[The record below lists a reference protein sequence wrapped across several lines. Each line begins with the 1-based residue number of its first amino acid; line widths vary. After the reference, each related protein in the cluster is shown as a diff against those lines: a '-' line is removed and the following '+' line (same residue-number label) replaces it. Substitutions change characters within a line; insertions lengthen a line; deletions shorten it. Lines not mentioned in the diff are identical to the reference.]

1 MAADSGITKSRPA
14 YPPWVILI
22 TSFGTLVVIYGVWYS
37 YSVFLVALVGE
48 FGWSRSVVSGGF
60 AFFSLMNALL
70 GPPTG
75 WLIRRWGPRRVILAG
90 VGVMALGLCL
100 TAETRAWWHLY
111 VAYGLITGLGMS
123 LNGWIPQVILIQ
135 AWFPRRVGSAMGLA
149 TAGIGVGIFALVPLT
164 QLLIEWYGWRWAFR
178 LLAVLTV
185 AWGLPS
191 ALWWVRD
198 PPGVTEGRSGP
209 GPCRADDAA
218 EAFWT
223 LGAAVHTRRF
233 WALCGM
239 YFCGN
244 AVTQMLMIHQVAYLV
259 DHRMPA
265 LTAASVGGFV
275 GLVSIGG
282 KIGWGV
288 LSDRTSRELACTLGF
303 GCVLGSLGGLVLA
316 GAYPGSPI
324 VWGYAVLI
332 ALGYGVLSPVFPAT
346 ASDLY
351 RGPGFA
357 TIYGTLWAVVCL
369 GLAAGPWI
377 AGQVFDLTGSYGL
390 ALWIGLAMALA
401 TPVLVWIAAP
411 RRPNIPPPATRAEKM
426 KGE

>member
-1 MAADSGITKSRPA
+1 MIADPGITKSKAA
-14 YPPWVILI
+14 YPPWVILA
-22 TSFGTLVVIYGVWYS
+22 TSFGTMVVIYGVWYS
-37 YSVFLVALVGE
+37 YSVFLVALIRE

-60 AFFSLMNALL
+60 AFFSLMNAVL

-75 WLIRRWGPRRVILAG
+75 WLIRRWGPRRVILVG
-90 VGVMALGLCL
+90 VVVMALGLCL
-100 TAETRAWWHLY
+100 TAETREWWHLY

-135 AWFPRRVGSAMGLA
+135 AWFPRRVGSAMGIA
-149 TAGIGVGIFALVPLT
+149 SAGIGVGIFALVPLS
-164 QLLIEWYGWRWAFR
+164 QLMIEWHGWRWAFR
-178 LLAVLTV
+178 LLAAVTV
-185 AWGLPS
+185 VWGVPS

-198 PPGVTEGRSGP
+198 PPGVTEGHP
-209 GPCRADDAA
+209 GRGSPRADSAA

-239 YFCGN
+239 YFFGN

-259 DHRMPA
+259 DHRLSA

-316 GAYPGSPI
+316 GAYPDSPI

-377 AGQVFDLTGSYGL
+377 AGQVFDLTASYAL

-411 RRPNIPPPATRAEKM
+411 RRPNIPPA
-426 KGE
+426 

>member
-1 MAADSGITKSRPA
+1 VVLA
-14 YPPWVILI
+14 

-37 YSVFLVALVGE
+37 YSVFLVALIRE
-48 FGWSRSVVSGGF
+48 FGWSRSVISGGF
-60 AFFSLMNALL
+60 AFFSGMNAVL

-75 WLIRRWGPRRVILAG
+75 WLIRRWGPRRIILAG
-90 VGVMALGLCL
+90 VVVMALGLCL
-100 TAETRAWWHLY
+100 TAETRQWWHLY
-111 VAYGLITGLGMS
+111 GAYGLITGLGIS

-135 AWFPRRVGSAMGLA
+135 AWFPGRVGSAMGLA
-149 TAGIGVGIFALVPLT
+149 TSGIGVGIFALVPLA
-164 QLLIEWYGWRWAFR
+164 QLMIEWYGWRWAFR
-178 LLAVLTV
+178 LLAALTV

-191 ALWWVRD
+191 TLWWVQD
-198 PPGVTEGRSGP
+198 PPGVAAHRSETRPREADGATEAS
-209 GPCRADDAA
+209 
-218 EAFWT
+218 WT
-223 LGAAVHTRRF
+223 LGTAARTRRF

-239 YFCGN
+239 YFFGN

-316 GAYPGSPI
+316 GVYPDSPI

-377 AGQVFDLTGSYGL
+377 AGQVFDLTGSYAL
-390 ALWIGLAMALA
+390 ALWIGLAMALV
-401 TPVLVWIAAP
+401 TPALAWVAAP
-411 RRPNIPPPATRAEKM
+411 RRPNIPPPATRAEKV
-426 KGE
+426 KGD